1 MLEES
6 AAVRHPRQA
15 VAGKFAS
22 RHRVGRGAAAAW
34 ALLTLGCGSPA
45 ADGVL
50 ELWALGREGE
60 VVREMVGDFE
70 RRHPETRVRVQ
81 QIPWSAAHEKLLTAY
96 VGGALPDLF
105 QVGNSWIPE
114 LAALGAVEPLD
125 GWIARSASLSVS
137 DYFPG
142 ILDTNVIDGVTYG
155 VPWYV
160 DTRLLF
166 YRRDILARA
175 GYPEPPR
182 TWATWVEAMG
192 RIRAED
198 GPGRYGILLPLTEW
212 QAPVI
217 LALQLGATLLRDGDC
232 YGAFSAPAFR
242 QAFEFYIDLFRR
254 GLAPAAGEIQSAN
267 LYHDFATGFFTF
279 YLSGPW
285 SIGEFGR
292 RLPAALQDDWAAAPL
307 PSPDGVKPA
316 VSLAGG
322 ASLAINRGSPRKEVA
337 WQLIEYLTEPAQQL
351 HLYRLVGD
359 LPSRR
364 RAWDDPALAG
374 NPNAGAFWAQLQ
386 HVRSTPKIPEW
397 ERIATKI
404 GGYAEAVVRGD
415 MATPEALKAL
425 DGEVDALLEKRRWL
439 GRCSARTG
447 DPPGRGEGE

>member
-1 MLEES
+1 M
-6 AAVRHPRQA
+6 
-15 VAGKFAS
+15 VAT
-22 RHRVGRGAAAAW
+22 AAALV
-34 ALLTLGCGSPA
+34 LLVLGCQKPA
-45 ADGVL
+45 EDTIL

-60 VVREMVGDFE
+60 VVREMVADFE
-70 RRHPETRVRVQ
+70 RDHAGTRVRVQ

-96 VGGALPDLF
+96 VGDALPDLF

-114 LAALGAVEPLD
+114 LATLGAIEPLD
-125 GWIARSASLSVS
+125 DWIARSTSVAAS

-142 ILDTNVIDGVTYG
+142 ILDTNIIDGATYG

-166 YRRDILARA
+166 YRRDILAHA
-175 GYPEPPR
+175 GYPEPPH
-182 TWATWVEAMG
+182 TWTTWVEAMQ
-192 RIRAED
+192 RIRD
-198 GPGRYGILLPLTEW
+198 HLGPERYGILLPLTEW

-242 QAFEFYIDLFRR
+242 EAFEFYVDLFRR
-254 GLAPAAGEIQSAN
+254 GLAPSAGEIQSAN
-267 LYHDFATGFFTF
+267 LYRDFATGYFTF

-292 RLPAALQDDWAAAPL
+292 RLPPALKEDWATAPM
-307 PSPDGVKPA
+307 PSPDGVKPP

-322 ASLAINRGSPRKEVA
+322 SSLAIYRGSRQKQVA
-337 WQLIEYLTEPAQQL
+337 WQLIEYLVEPAQQL

-364 RAWDDPALAG
+364 RAWADPALSG
-374 NPNAGAFWAQLQ
+374 NPHARAFWAQLQ

-397 ERIATKI
+397 ERIASKI
-404 GGYAEAVVRGD
+404 GRYAEAVVRGT
-415 MATPEALKAL
+415 MATGDALGAL
-425 DGEVDALLEKRRWL
+425 DTEVDALLEKRRWL
-439 GRCSARTG
+439 RRCSGRTV
-447 DPPGRGEGE
+447 DRPARGEAG

>member
-1 MLEES
+1 M
-6 AAVRHPRQA
+6 AAGP
-15 VAGKFAS
+15 
-22 RHRVGRGAAAAW
+22 AAA
-34 ALLTLGCGSPA
+34 LLLLVLGCRSTA
-45 ADGVL
+45 EDGDAVV

-60 VVREMVGDFE
+60 VAREMVADFE
-70 RRHPETRVRVQ
+70 RDHAGTRVRVQ

-96 VGGALPDLF
+96 VGDALPDLF

-114 LAALGAVEPLD
+114 LAALGAIEPLD
-125 GWIARSASLSVS
+125 DWIARSASITVG
-137 DYFPG
+137 DDFPG

-166 YRRDILARA
+166 YRRDILAGA
-175 GYPEPPR
+175 GYAEPPR
-182 TWATWVEAMG
+182 TWTAWVDAMT
-192 RIRAED
+192 RITSRE
-198 GPGRYGILLPLTEW
+198 GPRRYGVLLPLTEW

-242 QAFEFYIDLFRR
+242 DAFAFYVDLFRR

-267 LYHDFATGFFTF
+267 LYQDFAGGYFTF

-285 SIGEFGR
+285 SIGEFDR
-292 RLPAALQDDWAAAPL
+292 RLPAALREAWATAPM
-307 PSPDGVKPA
+307 PSPDGVKPP

-322 ASLAINRGSPRKEVA
+322 ASLAIYRGSRRKRVA

-351 HLYRLVGD
+351 RLYRLVGD

-364 RAWDDPALAG
+364 QAWDDPVLSG
-374 NPNAGAFWAQLQ
+374 NPHARAFWTQLQ

-397 ERIATKI
+397 ERIASKI
-404 GGYAEAVVRGD
+404 GQYAEAVVRNARTSD
-415 MATPEALKAL
+415 EALAAL
-425 DGEVDALLEKRRWL
+425 DAEVDGLLAKRRRL
-439 GRCSARTG
+439 RRCAVPAAERPADGAGR
-447 DPPGRGEGE
+447 